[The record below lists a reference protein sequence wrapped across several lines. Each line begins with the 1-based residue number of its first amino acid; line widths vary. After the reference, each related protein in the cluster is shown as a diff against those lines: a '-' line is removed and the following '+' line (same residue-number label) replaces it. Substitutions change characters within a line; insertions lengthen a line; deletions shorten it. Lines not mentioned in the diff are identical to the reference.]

1 MKVTIHIEIGDY
13 HNTSYKKLILSWM
26 REKYP
31 HLTTFDFDSH
41 SEATVINYAIDLL
54 KQGDEIIII
63 LDQMPGGNSK
73 PLLRFMDTLSR
84 FRAKS
89 ILIIYNGEDDILTKM
104 LSAFP
109 KEKVLRNLEAETQK
123 EKIKDFF
130 RLD

>member
-1 MKVTIHIEIGDY
+1 MRVTIHVEIGDY
-13 HNTSYKKLILSWM
+13 HNTSYKKLVLSWM

-41 SEATVINYAIDLL
+41 SEATVMNYAIDLL

-63 LDQMPGGNSK
+63 LDQIPGGNGK

-84 FRAKS
+84 SRTKS
-89 ILIIYNGEDDILTKM
+89 VLIIYNGEDELLTKM

-109 KEKVLRNLEAETQK
+109 KEKVLRNLDVPAQK
-123 EKIKDFF
+123 EKIKEFF

>member
-1 MKVTIHIEIGDY
+1 MRVTIHVEIGDY
-13 HNTSYKKLILSWM
+13 HNTSYKKLVLSWM

-41 SEATVINYAIDLL
+41 SEATVMNYAIDLL

-63 LDQMPGGNSK
+63 LDQIPGGNGK

-84 FRAKS
+84 SRKKS
-89 ILIIYNGEDDILTKM
+89 VLIIYNGEYEVLSKM

-109 KEKVLRNLEAETQK
+109 KEKVLRNLDVPAQK
-123 EKIKDFF
+123 EKIKEFF